1 MIAIPDRLYMT
12 PHQYLDWEE
21 QQELKYE
28 YMAGEV
34 IAMTGGTIPHND
46 AAFNLAAALKNHL
59 RGKGCK
65 VQIADGKVGVSEQK
79 PFHYPDVMVSCD
91 RRDRKAKK
99 AIYYPCVIVEVL
111 SPGTERFDRGRKFQN
126 YRQIATLQEYVL
138 ISLEQKIIECFR
150 LNERGVWEF
159 HTYTDELEL
168 TSVNFRCPVDVVYE
182 DVLLGEDEE
191 E

>member
-28 YMAGEV
+28 YIAGEV

-65 VQIADGKVGVSEQK
+65 VQIADGKVGISEQG

-91 RRDRKAKK
+91 QRDRKAKK
-99 AIYYPCVIVEVL
+99 AIYYPCLIVEVL

-138 ISLEQKIIECFR
+138 ISLGQKIIECFR
-150 LNERGVWEF
+150 LNERGVWEL

-168 TSVNFRCPVDVVYE
+168 TSVNFRCAVDAVYE
-182 DVLLGEDEE
+182 DVLLGEDE
-191 E
+191 